1 MFFSFL
7 FHIKGPAVQSYLYV
21 GLLAIPLIVALLI
34 PWTFLKY
41 LVVMA
46 IAFGVVAAA
55 YDFASVRS
63 GYINL
68 GQTFVIGVGGYGAA
82 FMSQDIMTSII
93 ASMSLGAFG
102 GVLLGLLAVRIR
114 GPYYAIAT
122 MVMPLLLI
130 ALARTAY
137 STFKGD
143 DGIPVWA
150 LQPQINLD
158 SAAAVLTAAAA
169 LMAYL
174 TKTRFGLII
183 RSISYDEMLTISS
196 GVNTTLYKL
205 GVYTISGA
213 VTGVAAIYLVA
224 LGGIMS
230 TALIEPVPWL
240 IYMLLASGIKP
251 GEVVWSFSI
260 GTLLYII
267 DVLLRASFPNLR
279 LFIISLMLVVTYI
292 ILSRK
297 YATSV

>member
-1 MFFSFL
+1 MQ
-7 FHIKGPAVQSYLYV
+7 PYLYI
-21 GLLAIPLIVALLI
+21 GLLAIPLIVVVFM

-41 LVVMA
+41 LLVMA

-68 GQTFVIGVGGYGAA
+68 GQTFVIGIAGYGAA
-82 FMSQDIMTSII
+82 FMSQDLMSSII

-102 GVLLGLLAVRIR
+102 GALLGLLAVRIR

-122 MVMPLLLI
+122 MVIPLLLI
-130 ALARTAY
+130 VLARTAY
-137 STFKGD
+137 SVFKGD

-150 LQPQINLD
+150 LQPQISID
-158 SAAAVLTAAAA
+158 SAVAVLTALVAF
-169 LMAYL
+169 MAYL

-183 RSISYDEMLTISS
+183 RSISYDEMLTTSS
-196 GVNTTLYKL
+196 GINTTLYKL
-205 GVYTISGA
+205 GAYIIAGVA
-213 VTGVAAIYLVA
+213 TGVAAFYLVA

-251 GEVVWSFSI
+251 GEVVWSFSV
-260 GTLLYII
+260 GTLLYIV
-267 DVLLRASFPNLR
+267 DVLLRASFPSLR

-292 ILSRK
+292 VLSKR
-297 YATSV
+297 YATSG